1 MPDCA
6 GRRLAPA
13 APCCGAC
20 PEEPAGAAR
29 VLRGRRRAGYNRR
42 PMKTSDLH
50 VESNRPLLPPAILLD
65 ELPLGEAGSLAVSRA
80 REEIIGILRGEDD
93 RLIAVVGPCITGGQG
108 RTGGDRGHSL
118 RVASRGCTRG
128 LTSLGGEEPGGAGS
142 LRVTRA
148 VGWRCARCGSM
159 LTI

>member
-65 ELPLGEAGSLAVSRA
+65 ELPLGEAGSLAVRAPGRRSSASFAARTIGSSPWSVPALPAVRGAPVAIEDIPFAWLLGAAREGLLRSEARSRA
-80 REEIIGILRGEDD
+80 EPE
-93 RLIAVVGPCITGGQG
+93 
-108 RTGGDRGHSL
+108 
-118 RVASRGCTRG
+118 ASG
-128 LTSLGGEEPGGAGS
+128 
-142 LRVTRA
+142 
-148 VGWRCARCGSM
+148 
-159 LTI
+159 

>member
-42 PMKTSDLH
+42 PMKTRALH

-80 REEIIGILRGEDD
+80 REEIINVLQGEDD
-93 RLIAVVGPCITGGQG
+93 RVFAVVGPCSVHDPAAALDYG
-108 RTGGDRGHSL
+108 RRLKSL
-118 RVASRGCTRG
+118 ADELADDLCVVMRVYFEKPRT
-128 LTSLGGEEPGGAGS
+128 T
-142 LRVTRA
+142 
-148 VGWRCARCGSM
+148 VGWKGLINDPR
-159 LTI
+159 LD